1 MLIVKYLTVLQAL
14 SSCQAQSRNLSAYVK
29 DRVIGTWQPTNT
41 QKCGLD
47 EEQ

>member
-14 SSCQAQSRNLSAYVK
+14 SSCQAQSRNLSAYVR
-29 DRVIGTWQPTNT
+29 DRIIGTWQPTIRL
-41 QKCGLD
+41 CGAD